1 MRQVTPIFKREFA
14 GYFRTPVAYVFMVAF
29 LLISVALAFSRFGGF
44 FKSGV
49 ASLEA
54 YFGFFPWLFLFIVP
68 SVGMRLWSEEKRS
81 GTIELLFT
89 LPVTTLEAVIGK
101 FLAGWAFLSLAVVLS
116 FPMAITIG
124 YLGSPD
130 WGIVA
135 TSYLG
140 AILMAGGFL
149 GVCSLTSAL
158 TKNQVV
164 SFVVSLLV
172 CTVLVFLGYSGFTNF
187 LEGILPIGIAD
198 AVSNFSFITH
208 FNPMVRGIVDPK
220 DVMFFLS
227 LIGFTLFVNV
237 VALER

>member
-1 MRQVTPIFKREFA
+1 MRQVKPIFKREFA

-81 GTIELLFT
+81 GTVELLFT

-187 LEGILPIGIAD
+187 LEGILPIAVAD